1 MIHKQ
6 LVLFITLLVILL
18 CSAVQASEHV
28 ALEKRGTKYWKFMNW
43 NKYKKAKVG
52 TTTKWNNKWHIPK
65 HRGWL
70 WAWKGSEKQN
80 AAYRDPTK
88 KTKDL
93 VLRVKYNAHSRNPE
107 VNPIGGLGFLAEPL
121 TATKSTKKVTFQ
133 YSVYFPKSFKFVKG
147 GKLPGIYGGN
157 GECTGGDES
166 GSCFTSRLMW
176 RDDGEGEIYAYLPH
190 NKQRSDLCDNK
201 TNICNSD
208 YGYSLGRGKFSFK
221 KGKWVTVKQ
230 VIDFNTKNNKNG
242 RMRLYV
248 NGVKKVDIK
257 KVVIRTTKTPKSIGI
272 MFHTFFGGSDS
283 TWSTP
288 RNQYSYFKNFKLQ
301 LS

>member
-147 GKLPGIYGGN
+147 KKFI
-157 GECTGGDES
+157 
-166 GSCFTSRLMW
+166 
-176 RDDGEGEIYAYLPH
+176 
-190 NKQRSDLCDNK
+190 LC
-201 TNICNSD
+201 
-208 YGYSLGRGKFSFK
+208 
-221 KGKWVTVKQ
+221 
-230 VIDFNTKNNKNG
+230 
-242 RMRLYV
+242 
-248 NGVKKVDIK
+248 
-257 KVVIRTTKTPKSIGI
+257 I
-272 MFHTFFGGSDS
+272 MNQHTYIN
-283 TWSTP
+283 
-288 RNQYSYFKNFKLQ
+288 R
-301 LS
+301 